1 MTPDNTPDSLIPSE
15 PPEQKPEQKAPQ
27 KPAPRATR
35 FSPWLLVAVVALG
48 LAGWQWYETRH
59 QLADMQEQ
67 VARRLADIDSV
78 SREDRGLLKQMRE
91 QVEGL
96 QGKLGAADASLAE
109 LATQSEAL
117 QALYNEL
124 ARGRDDSGLLEAEQ
138 AIVLAGQQLQL
149 AGNVPA
155 AILAL
160 RTAEARL
167 AGVELP
173 QALPLRLAL
182 ARDLERLTALPVVD
196 LAGTSIRIE
205 QVLSVIDKLPLAE
218 ESRPQ
223 ERIERPVDAQPE
235 PWWQRTGREIWQEL
249 RSLVRI
255 QRFDRQES
263 VLLAPGQGLF
273 LRENLKLRLLSA
285 RLALLSRD
293 QTTFRSELKAV
304 DEGLARYFDGGD
316 KGVQAAQEML
326 RELAATEVVV
336 EIPRLVEI
344 QGALNSLHSGKD
356 RQ

>member
-1 MTPDNTPDSLIPSE
+1 MTPDNTSDTLTPSE
-15 PPEQKPEQKAPQ
+15 SSEQQAPQ

-35 FSPWLLVAVVALG
+35 FSPWLLVAVAALG
-48 LAGWQWYETRH
+48 LAGWQWYETRYK
-59 QLADMQEQ
+59 LADMQEQ
-67 VARRLADIDSV
+67 VARRLADIDNG
-78 SREDRGLLKQMRE
+78 SREDRGVLKQMRE

-96 QGKLGAADASLAE
+96 QGKLGAADARLAE

-117 QALYNEL
+117 QALYQDL

-167 AGVELP
+167 ASIELP
-173 QALPLRLAL
+173 QALPLRQAL
-182 ARDLERLTALPVVD
+182 ARDLEHLTALPAVD

-205 QVLSVIDKLPLAE
+205 QVLSAIDKLPLAM

-223 ERIERPVDAQPE
+223 EGIEKPVDAQPA

-249 RSLVRI
+249 KSLVRI
-255 QRFDRQES
+255 QRFDREEA

-273 LRENLKLRLLSA
+273 LRENLKLRLLNA
-285 RLALLSRD
+285 RLAMLSRD
-293 QTTFRSELKAV
+293 QGIFRSELKAAG
-304 DEGLARYFDGGD
+304 DGLARHFDGAD
-316 KGVQAAQEML
+316 KGVQAAQEIL
-326 RELAATEVVV
+326 RELAATEVVMQ
-336 EIPRLVEI
+336 IPQLTETRT
-344 QGALNSLHSGKD
+344 ALNSLHGGKD
-356 RQ
+356 RK